1 MQKISTYLY
10 PNRIQLLADLASFN
24 VEYTNVYQ
32 KNVRIYKGIDNTL
45 EFDIK
50 NADQKRIEL
59 ITDPDSTPARVAA
72 VTNIRLT
79 VLDAGGHELPNSP
92 YTVEPSETIK
102 GIAVATIP
110 AEDLE
115 DLENQYLQYSVRAT
129 KNNNDVLLY
138 GDTRFGAMGKIEL
151 AGNINGTTRTNR
163 VYDTFTAEIDLKGTP
178 IHHSSAIPA
187 KFYEAVPTSSLSFE
201 VAVAG
206 DVNIPGSGFVGSIWL
221 EATTDSTISVNSFKH
236 ADYLGSYTAGT
247 ASPRISPVVF
257 DDILV
262 KKYNYFRI
270 SYQTPFENGIGATF
284 TVTKPN
290 NAYQV
295 TIKSGGTGYAI
306 GSQLKV
312 LGSLVGGV
320 DGINDLIIN
329 VDNIESFG
337 SSYSIS
343 SILSI
348 SWTGTPVGSNIG
360 TYIVTGTNLTGK
372 IVSVTVS

>member
-1 MQKISTYLY
+1 MQKISSYLY
-10 PNRIQLLADLASFN
+10 PNRVQLLVDLAGFTT
-24 VEYTNVYQ
+24 EYTNVYQ
-32 KNVRIYKGIDNTL
+32 KNVKIYKGIDNTL

-59 ITDPDSTPARVAA
+59 ITNPTSTPPKVAI
-72 VTNIRLT
+72 VTDIRLT
-79 VLDAGGHELPNSP
+79 VLDAAGHELPNSP
-92 YTVEPSETIK
+92 YTVEPSASIK
-102 GIAVATIP
+102 GIAVVTIP
-110 AEDLE
+110 AADLE
-115 DLENQYLQYSVRAT
+115 DLGHQFLQYNVRAT
-129 KNNNDVLLY
+129 KDSNDVLLY
-138 GDTRFGAMGKIEL
+138 GDTLFGAMGKIEL
-151 AGNINGTTRTNR
+151 VGNVNGINRPNR

-187 KFYEAVPTSSLSFE
+187 KFYEAVATTDLSFE
-201 VAVAG
+201 IAVAG

-221 EATTDSTISVNSFKH
+221 EATTDSTISVNSFKN
-236 ADYLGSYTAGT
+236 ADYLGSYTATT
-247 ASPRISPVVF
+247 AAPRISPVSF
-257 DDILV
+257 DNILV
-262 KKYNYFRI
+262 KKYNYFRV

-284 TVTKPN
+284 TVTKTN
-290 NAYQV
+290 STYLV
-295 TIKSGGTGYAI
+295 VIKSGGTGYAI

-320 DGINDLIIN
+320 DGINDIIIN

-343 SILSI
+343 SILTI
-348 SWTGTPVGSNIG
+348 SWTGAATPGNG

>member
-1 MQKISTYLY
+1 MQKISSYLY
-10 PNRIQLLADLASFN
+10 PNRVQLLVDLAGFTT
-24 VEYTNVYQ
+24 EYTNVYQ
-32 KNVRIYKGIDNTL
+32 KNVKIYKGIDNTL

-59 ITDPDSTPARVAA
+59 ITNPTSTPPKVAI
-72 VTNIRLT
+72 VTDIRLT

-92 YTVEPSETIK
+92 YTVEPSASIK
-102 GIAVATIP
+102 GIAVVTIP
-110 AEDLE
+110 AADLE
-115 DLENQYLQYSVRAT
+115 DLGHQFLQYNVRAT
-129 KNNNDVLLY
+129 KDSNDVLLY
-138 GDTRFGAMGKIEL
+138 GDTLFGAMGKIEL
-151 AGNINGTTRTNR
+151 VGNVNGITRPNR

-187 KFYEAVPTSSLSFE
+187 KFYEAVATTDLSFE
-201 VAVAG
+201 IAVAG

-221 EATTDSTISVNSFKH
+221 EATTDSTISVNSFKN
-236 ADYLGSYTAGT
+236 ADYLGSYTATT
-247 ASPRISPVVF
+247 AAPRISPVSF
-257 DDILV
+257 DNILV
-262 KKYNYFRI
+262 KKYNYFRV

-284 TVTKPN
+284 TVTKTN
-290 NAYQV
+290 STYLV
-295 TIKSGGTGYAI
+295 VIKSGGTGYAI

-320 DGINDLIIN
+320 DGINDIIIN

-343 SILSI
+343 SILTI
-348 SWTGTPVGSNIG
+348 SWTGAATPGNG

>member
-1 MQKISTYLY
+1 MQKISSYLY
-10 PNRIQLLADLASFN
+10 PNRVQLLVDLAGFTT
-24 VEYTNVYQ
+24 EYTNVYQ
-32 KNVRIYKGIDNTL
+32 KNVKIYKGIDNTL

-59 ITDPDSTPARVAA
+59 ITNPTSTPPKVAI
-72 VTNIRLT
+72 VTDIRLT

-92 YTVEPSETIK
+92 YTVEPSASIK
-102 GIAVATIP
+102 GIAVVTIP
-110 AEDLE
+110 AADLE
-115 DLENQYLQYSVRAT
+115 ELGHQFLQYNVRAT
-129 KNNNDVLLY
+129 KDNNDVLLY
-138 GDTRFGAMGKIEL
+138 GDTLFGAMGKIEL
-151 AGNINGTTRTNR
+151 VGNVNGITRPNR

-187 KFYEAVPTSSLSFE
+187 KFYEAVATSDLSFE
-201 VAVAG
+201 IAVAG

-221 EATTDSTISVNSFKH
+221 EATTDSTISVNSFKN
-236 ADYLGSYTAGT
+236 ADYLGSYTATT
-247 ASPRISPVVF
+247 AAPRISPVSF
-257 DDILV
+257 DNILV
-262 KKYNYFRI
+262 KKYNYFRV

-284 TVTKPN
+284 TVTKTN
-290 NAYQV
+290 STYLV
-295 TIKSGGTGYAI
+295 VIKSGGTGYAI

-320 DGINDLIIN
+320 DGINDIIIN

-343 SILSI
+343 SILTI
-348 SWTGTPVGSNIG
+348 SWTGAATPGNG